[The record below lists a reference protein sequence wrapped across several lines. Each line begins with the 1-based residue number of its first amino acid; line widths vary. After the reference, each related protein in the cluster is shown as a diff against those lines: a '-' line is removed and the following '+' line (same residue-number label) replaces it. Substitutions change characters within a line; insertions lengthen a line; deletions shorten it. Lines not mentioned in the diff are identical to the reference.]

1 MAIWNEDLVVKNKYS
16 RPGLKLLGVKGI
28 VMHWTA
34 NPGASD
40 TAHQSFFDGN
50 DGGGSRYAGAH
61 IFIDSDSATLI
72 VPLNEVAY
80 HANEKSTKV
89 AKLKATASYYAGG
102 NANLNTIGI
111 EMCVE
116 KDGTIHNETVKRSVD
131 IVASLCKQYNLDPL
145 TDVYRHYDITGKN
158 CPAPW
163 VSDSSK
169 YTKFKNDV
177 KNKLKGNS
185 AETVKIVEPVKE
197 EVKSVIVE
205 TPSKASDE
213 SYVGKRVESIYKGS
227 EGLNFYSKASWD
239 KKYKV
244 GTVGYGVG
252 FPTIVDKVKVDG
264 SYMYKVKNS
273 KGTVYYI
280 SAAPEYVKVEGEAKK
295 TSSAVKTE
303 TKKPASKKKYVQL
316 PKTSDSWRVYPTNKQ
331 PVKGNEK
338 GFLNPKKFGG
348 LEYEILATP
357 QTDLYTIKTG
367 DFGKVNIYAAKSTGA
382 KVVTK

>member
-1 MAIWNEDLVVKNKYS
+1 MAIWNEDFVQKNKYS

-40 TAHQSFFDGN
+40 TAHQSFFDGT

-80 HANEKSTKV
+80 HANEKSTKIT
-89 AKLKATASYYAGG
+89 KLKATASYYVGG

-116 KDGTIHNETVKRSVD
+116 KDGTIHSETVKRSVD

-145 TDVYRHYDITGKN
+145 KDVYRHYDITGKN

-177 KNKLKGNS
+177 KSKLNG
-185 AETVKIVEPVKE
+185 EEVKVVEPVKE
-197 EVKSVIVE
+197 EVKSEIV
-205 TPSKASDE
+205 TKPSKATDE

-244 GTVGYGVG
+244 GTVAYGVG

-264 SYMYKVKNS
+264 TYMYKIKNS

-280 SAAPEYVKVEGEAKK
+280 TAASEYVKVEGETTKASTTTTK
-295 TSSAVKTE
+295 KTE
-303 TKKPASKKKYVQL
+303 TKKETPKKKYIQL
-316 PKTSDSWRVYPTNKQ
+316 PKTSDSWRVYPLDKAPT
-331 PVKGNEK
+331 KGNEK

-348 LEYEILATP
+348 LEYEILGTP
-357 QTDLYTIKTG
+357 QANVYTIKSG
-367 DFGKVNIYAAKSTGA
+367 DFGKVNIYGATSTGA
-382 KVVTK
+382 KIVTK

>member
-1 MAIWNEDLVVKNKYS
+1 MSIWNEDLVQKNKYS

-40 TAHQSFFDGN
+40 TAHQSFFDGS

-80 HANEKSTKV
+80 HANEKATKI

-116 KDGTIHNETVKRSVD
+116 KNGTIHDETVNRSVD
-131 IVASLCKQYNLDPL
+131 IVASLCKQYDLDPL
-145 TDVYRHYDITGKN
+145 NDVYRHYDITGKN

-163 VSDSSK
+163 VTDTSK
-169 YTKFKNDV
+169 FTKFKNDV
-177 KNKLKGNS
+177 KRKLNGEAIK
-185 AETVKIVEPVKE
+185 VVEPVKE
-197 EVKSVIVE
+197 EVKSVITK
-205 TPSKASDE
+205 TPSKATDE
-213 SYVGKRVESIYKGS
+213 SYVGKRIESIYKGS
-227 EGLNFYSKASWD
+227 EGLNFYSKASWE
-239 KKYKV
+239 KKYIV
-244 GTVGYGVG
+244 GTVAYGVG

-280 SAAPEYVKVEGEAKK
+280 TAASDYVKVEGETSKKATSAAKK
-295 TSSAVKTE
+295 ATANNSSTIKDVGKIKIVGVSNEAIIMDKADRNNSKNVGTIAKGKTLSI
-303 TKKPASKKKYVQL
+303 TGS
-316 PKTSDSWRVYPTNKQ
+316 
-331 PVKGNEK
+331 VKGKNNDKGYWEVIYNNKRCYISGQFGEK
-338 GFLNPKKFGG
+338 
-348 LEYEILATP
+348 I
-357 QTDLYTIKTG
+357 
-367 DFGKVNIYAAKSTGA
+367 
-382 KVVTK
+382 